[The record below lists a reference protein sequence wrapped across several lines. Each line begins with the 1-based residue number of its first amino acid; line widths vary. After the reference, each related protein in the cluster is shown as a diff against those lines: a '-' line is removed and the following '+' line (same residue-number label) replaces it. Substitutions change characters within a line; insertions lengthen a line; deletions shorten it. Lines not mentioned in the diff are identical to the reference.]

1 MVFIVL
7 SCIIILNY
15 FIYLHTRYKG
25 SKSSWTPSSS
35 AVKIRFD
42 GPVDFFQQSS
52 SDIRMWTVY
61 YSA

>member
-15 FIYLHTRYKG
+15 FNYLHTCYKG

-42 GPVDFFQQSS
+42 GPV
-52 SDIRMWTVY
+52 
-61 YSA
+61 